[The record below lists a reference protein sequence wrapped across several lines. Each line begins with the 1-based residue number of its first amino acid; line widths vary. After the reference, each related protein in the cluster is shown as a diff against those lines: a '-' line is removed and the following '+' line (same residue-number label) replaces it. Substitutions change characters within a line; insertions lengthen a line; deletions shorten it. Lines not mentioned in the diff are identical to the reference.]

1 MALTLLTN
9 SYLANAE
16 GYLLDNPYWE
26 AASSEV
32 QEQALVD
39 ATKLLDQ
46 NEWLG
51 TAVTSSQPLA
61 WPRTKLS
68 FLDPVLNL
76 YVPCEQGEVPN
87 RVQKATAYLALHLV
101 KYPDL
106 QKGFEATFD
115 VIEVGPIK
123 LENKDVSS
131 SPGKIPLVPAEITK
145 LIAPLLSNQGAIVS
159 SGWWRAN

>member
-9 SYLANAE
+9 SYLATADD
-16 GYLLDNPYWE
+16 YLADNPYWE
-26 AASSEV
+26 AASSED

-46 NEWLG
+46 NQWFG

-68 FLDPVLNL
+68 FFDPVLNL
-76 YVPCEQGEVPN
+76 YVPCEQGEIPI
-87 RVQKATAYLALHLV
+87 RLEKATAYLALHLV

-106 QKGFEATFD
+106 QKGFEATYD
-115 VIEVGPIK
+115 SIEIGPIK

-131 SPGKIPLVPAEITK
+131 SPGKIPLVPAEVTK
-145 LIAPLLSNQGAIVS
+145 LIAPLLSNQGAIVA
-159 SGWWRAN
+159 SGWWRSN